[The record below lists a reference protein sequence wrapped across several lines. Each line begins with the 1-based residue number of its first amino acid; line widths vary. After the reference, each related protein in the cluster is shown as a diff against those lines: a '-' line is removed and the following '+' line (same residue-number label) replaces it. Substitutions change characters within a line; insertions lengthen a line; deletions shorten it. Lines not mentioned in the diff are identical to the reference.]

1 MNERTNLKGK
11 VRVYY
16 KDQSCECSQ
25 CQTVHERICPKRRTE
40 KEREEEEKLDCELKT
55 KTLIV
60 SDSTLRRVDTT
71 KTNADIVCI
80 PGGKL
85 GHLVNSMNYNEKN
98 LNYDNYVI
106 VGGLNDIDRG
116 DDKDVERTHIFKQLN
131 SLGK

>member
-16 KDQSCECSQ
+16 KDQPYECSHR
-25 CQTVHERICPKRRTE
+25 QTVHEGICPKRRAE
-40 KEREEEEKLDCELKT
+40 KEREEEEKLDRELKT

-85 GHLVNSMNYNEKN
+85 GHLVNSMNYNEKI

-106 VGGLNDIDRG
+106 VG
-116 DDKDVERTHIFKQLN
+116 V
-131 SLGK
+131 

>member
-1 MNERTNLKGK
+1 M
-11 VRVYY
+11 
-16 KDQSCECSQ
+16 
-25 CQTVHERICPKRRTE
+25 
-40 KEREEEEKLDCELKT
+40 KT

-85 GHLVNSMNYNEKN
+85 GHLVNSINYNEKI

-106 VGGLNDIDRG
+106 VGGLNNIDRG
-116 DDKDVERTHIFKQLN
+116 EDKDVERTQIFKHLN
-131 SLGK
+131 DFRKRSERNFGH